1 MLLEEL
7 QKLRKENQ
15 DGHNHTKMSRER
27 LEQEVTDIRDQLE
40 ERIGPIDE
48 RTSRRHSY
56 ATPDGAVIPATKQTD
71 TQQRGFFRF
80 QREVKEM
87 I

>member
-15 DGHNHTKMSRER
+15 DGHNHTKTSLER

-40 ERIGPIDE
+40 ERIGPIDD

-56 ATPDGAVIPATKQTD
+56 ATPEGAVIPATKQTD
-71 TQQRGFFRF
+71 TQQRGF